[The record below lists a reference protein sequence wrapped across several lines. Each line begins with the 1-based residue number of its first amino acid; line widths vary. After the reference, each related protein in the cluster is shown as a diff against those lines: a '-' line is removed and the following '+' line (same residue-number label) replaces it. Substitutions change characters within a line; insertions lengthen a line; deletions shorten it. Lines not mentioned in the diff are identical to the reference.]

1 MSKFS
6 KEFKFRVVQEY
17 LNSSVG
23 IGQLARKY
31 GIKSDASILKW
42 VNQYQVFGEEGLEV
56 RRPTF
61 IYDGSFKVN
70 VLKCLKTNNASLSE
84 TALHFNISEP
94 STIWAW
100 KRKLEA
106 DGIDALY
113 SVRGRPK
120 IMSADKQGKN
130 KKKQTELERLR
141 EENELLQIENDYLKK
156 LRALVQSQRDKERKS
171 SKN

>member
-1 MSKFS
+1 MEFFAKKYPNVLERELNPRHWTKSNIGGFHMSKFS

-42 VNQYQVFGEEGLEV
+42 VNQYQVFGDEGLEV

-70 VLKCLKTNNASLSE
+70 VLK
-84 TALHFNISEP
+84 
-94 STIWAW
+94 W
-100 KRKLEA
+100 
-106 DGIDALY
+106 
-113 SVRGRPK
+113 
-120 IMSADKQGKN
+120 
-130 KKKQTELERLR
+130 
-141 EENELLQIENDYLKK
+141 
-156 LRALVQSQRDKERKS
+156 
-171 SKN
+171 